1 MSVDLWPKESIGKPT
16 RVPRPQLFRA
26 LLTKTLPILL
36 RTQILFIPS
45 DQSMNVTVNV
55 IYFFKNVIFD
65 LIFDKFVKFVENSQ
79 NCQIW
84 QKLYNL
90 LKF

>member
-1 MSVDLWPKESIGKPT
+1 MESDKNIART
-16 RVPRPQLFRA
+16 ANVAQCWS
-26 LLTKTLPILL
+26 LLSGYNQCHI
-36 RTQILFIPS
+36 
-45 DQSMNVTVNV
+45 
-55 IYFFKNVIFD
+55 FFKNVIFD
-65 LIFDKFVKFVENSQ
+65 LILDKFVKFVENSQ